1 MSMNLPEDCLH
12 RRGRGPLRL
21 ARLAACWLAGA
32 SALLAVAA
40 AEEATPKGVLNL
52 TPADAPVRPGHPF
65 TLAID
70 LALPAG
76 WHTYWLNPGETGMAP
91 DFRWTLPTGVRLTAV
106 HYPVPQRF
114 DDGISISIGYEN
126 AVRLLADFTTDAS
139 LSLPAAVELKA
150 LWMICKDLCMP
161 VESQASVMLR
171 PAAGGTPD
179 RLAPARNRLP
189 QPATGWR
196 MTVAREDGHLTVRI
210 VPPPQLNLS
219 DEAWKQ
225 ALLLPVQRDTVALDE
240 PGNWKRVDGAWTTR
254 LKAGL
259 AKPEG
264 GRFAA
269 VLIFSSQPETG
280 WLLEGTVSQ

>member
-1 MSMNLPEDCLH
+1 
-12 RRGRGPLRL
+12 
-21 ARLAACWLAGA
+21 
-32 SALLAVAA
+32 
-40 AEEATPKGVLNL
+40 
-52 TPADAPVRPGHPF
+52 
-65 TLAID
+65 
-70 LALPAG
+70 
-76 WHTYWLNPGETGMAP
+76 
-91 DFRWTLPTGVRLTAV
+91 
-106 HYPVPQRF
+106 
-114 DDGISISIGYEN
+114 
-126 AVRLLADFTTDAS
+126 
-139 LSLPAAVELKA
+139 
-150 LWMICKDLCMP
+150 
-161 VESQASVMLR
+161 MLR